1 MKLAALLLSVLLWG
15 ALPALAK
22 EAVPAADDPVTEKR
36 AIALEEGLR
45 CLVCQNQT
53 IAESRADLAMD
64 LKKEIRE
71 QIKAGKSDDEIRQF
85 MVARYG
91 DFVLYKPPF
100 KATTV
105 LLWAGPFALL
115 LGGVIVLFTYLRR
128 RRTQVAQAG
137 QLSEEQRARAE
148 AMLESNED
156 RA

>member
-1 MKLAALLLSVLLWG
+1 MMRYVLLVCAALLAAAPLY
-15 ALPALAK
+15 AK
-22 EAVPAADDPVTEKR
+22 QAVPAGDDPVVEKR
-36 AIALEEGLR
+36 AVTLEEQLR

-53 IAESRADLAMD
+53 IAESRADLALD

-71 QIKAGKSDDEIRQF
+71 QIRAGKSDDQIKQF
-85 MVARYG
+85 LVDRYG

-115 LGGVIVLFTYLRR
+115 LVGVIVLFVYLRR
-128 RRTQVAQAG
+128 RRARIVQTS
-137 QLSEEQRARAE
+137 LNDEQRSRAE
-148 AMLESNED
+148 ALLSGGKD

>member
-1 MKLAALLLSVLLWG
+1 MTRAALLLSLLFLG
-15 ALPALAK
+15 LAPALAK
-22 EAVPAADDPVTEKR
+22 EAVPAGDDPVTEHR
-36 AIALEEGLR
+36 AVALEQQLR

-53 IAESRADLAMD
+53 IAESQADLAMD

-71 QIKAGKSDDEIRQF
+71 QIRAGKSDEQIIQF
-85 MVARYG
+85 LVARYG

-115 LGGVIVLFTYLRR
+115 LAGLIVLYVYLRR
-128 RRTQVAQAG
+128 RRGRLAPG
-137 QLSEEQRARAE
+137 GLSDEQRSRAE
-148 AMLESNED
+148 ALLGARED

>member
-1 MKLAALLLSVLLWG
+1 M
-15 ALPALAK
+15 
-22 EAVPAADDPVTEKR
+22 T
-36 AIALEEGLR
+36 LEEGLR

-71 QIKAGKSDDEIRQF
+71 QIKAGKTDEQIIQF

-100 KATTV
+100 KDTTV

-115 LGGVIVLFTYLRR
+115 LGGLIVLFVYLRR
-128 RRTQVAQAG
+128 RRGRVAQAT
-137 QLSEEQRARAE
+137 LSAAGNHRTSIKGWSSVPKEG
-148 AMLESNED
+148 L
-156 RA
+156 

>member
-1 MKLAALLLSVLLWG
+1 M
-15 ALPALAK
+15 
-22 EAVPAADDPVTEKR
+22 PAADDPVAERR
-36 AIALEEGLR
+36 ATTLEEGLR

-71 QIKAGKSDDEIRQF
+71 QIKAGKTDDEIIQF

-100 KATTV
+100 KDTTV

-115 LGGVIVLFTYLRR
+115 LGGMIVLFVYLRR
-128 RRTQVAQAG
+128 RRSRVAQAA
-137 QLSEEQRARAE
+137 LSDEQRARAE
-148 AMLESNED
+148 SLLDANED